1 MVTKTDHWDNRTLQ
15 FLAPALAQA
24 KNLVRIATGFFTVQ
38 GYDLVR
44 SHLTGKHVQI
54 MVGYD
59 ETSKERLRDKLIDD
73 IMLHLSTWDSLNRR
87 EAVLAI
93 VEQLQQGRLQVVE
106 QSLPDILEARL
117 RNRDHAKVFIVDD
130 SCVVVGSG
138 NLTVSGLRYN
148 VEGMTTVTV
157 PEQVEYWVAQFE
169 IYWNAKDTVDLT
181 QALLEALLR
190 WLELHLP
197 YDVYLKTIDAL
208 IGEDDTQPPRDD
220 YKMPVQYQMVVIER
234 VLRQLEDWGGAMLV
248 ASTGLGKTVMA
259 THIAYRLKEA
269 RKIFNAIVFAPL
281 QVLPNWEDAMESAG
295 VHCRSFTRNLLDQ
308 PLSKNTHE
316 VRRVVKAL
324 ERADDKYIIFVD
336 ESQHFKN
343 MLRAK
348 DGTPRHSFRRLL
360 EAVNK
365 RGAKIVLL
373 TATPLA
379 KGVQDLNNQL
389 YLLPHSAE
397 PLYLT
402 TKGQF
407 AIPGL
412 RDDLARPRAWKV
424 QDNAHFF
431 DDFINLPVST
441 VISTSQVAK
450 DFAEHTPDGEYVQF
464 GETRRWIP
472 QIEIKKI
479 KVPVP
484 LEREMSRAITDGYFR
499 HRLKRF
505 KNRGVWQH
513 SESTIQNEAEVS
525 WTSSPLALSEVLQKM
540 LNHTYN
546 EKWVKPEKKREEILA
561 PILAQLT
568 SLTYQQ
574 DEKFVTLCKYLR
586 EANSVQR
593 KVIIFTERHAT
604 AVYLEEGLAREMP
617 QLSVA
622 DVSRRTEN
630 GYELKDFDKEVRPLI
645 VGFAPEANA
654 ETFENFSD
662 GNQYNVF
669 ITTDAYSTGVNLQ
682 DASVV
687 ISYDL
692 AWTPDTIIQR
702 AGRVLRFWKE
712 PRLVSLYVFVGD
724 FQQDEE
730 GKTRT
735 QGVEKRLRMLSARS
749 QQAQQF
755 SELPVFP
762 EEDAAAYE
770 SLSDLSKVTIEDLGL
785 ADITKIEEFT
795 GVSGYLRHIT
805 ELRQN
810 QDYADAIPDDIT
822 SAMSYGEDR
831 HLLYLLLRYNR
842 AYFWMLFDIR
852 REIIEEVKEDRL
864 LNLIRCT
871 RETPIANVNPDE
883 IEMYAQKC
891 RSLWLSDQTDINSE
905 LVERI
910 CALYLLPYRESGSVG
925 DMLRSSLDGKA
936 TAA

>member
-1 MVTKTDHWDNRTLQ
+1 MVIRTDHWDNRTLQ

-24 KNLVRIATGFFTVQ
+24 NNLVRIATGFFTVQ
-38 GYDLVR
+38 GYDLIR

-73 IMLHLSTWDSLNRR
+73 IMLHLSTWDGPNRR
-87 EAVLAI
+87 EAVLAL

-106 QSLPDILEARL
+106 QSIADVLEARL

-130 SCVVVGSG
+130 TCVVVGSG
-138 NLTVSGLRYN
+138 NLTVNGLRYN
-148 VEGMTTVTV
+148 LEGMTTVTI
-157 PEQVEYWVAQFE
+157 PEQVEYWVTQFE
-169 IYWNAKDTVDLT
+169 YYWNAKDTIDLT
-181 QALLEALLR
+181 QALLETLLR
-190 WLELHLP
+190 WLDLHPP

-234 VLRQLEDWGGAMLV
+234 VLRQLNDWGGAMLV
-248 ASTGLGKTVMA
+248 ASTGLGKTIMA
-259 THIAYRLKEA
+259 THVAYRLKEA
-269 RKIFNAIVFAPL
+269 RHIFNAIVFAPL
-281 QVLPNWEDAMESAG
+281 QVFPNWEDAMESAG
-295 VHCRSFTRNLLDQ
+295 VHCRTFTRNLLDQ
-308 PLSKNTHE
+308 PLSKNTHK

-348 DGTPRHSFRRLL
+348 DGTPRHSFRRLF

-379 KGVQDLNNQL
+379 KGIQDLNNQL
-389 YLLPHSAE
+389 YLLPHSAD

-402 TKGQF
+402 TGGQF
-407 AIPGL
+407 TIPGF
-412 RDDLARPRAWKV
+412 RDDLVNPKAWKV
-424 QDNAHFF
+424 SESEHFF
-431 DDFINLPVST
+431 DDFIDLPVST

-450 DFAEHTPDGEYVQF
+450 DFAEHTPEGEYVQF
-464 GETRRWIP
+464 GDTRKWIP

-484 LEREMSRAITDGYFR
+484 LERKMSQAIADGYFL
-499 HRLKRF
+499 HKLKRF
-505 KNRGVWQH
+505 KSRGVWQR
-513 SESTIQNEAEVS
+513 SETTIQNQAEVA
-525 WTSSPLALSEVLQKM
+525 WTSSPPALSEVIQKT
-540 LNHTYN
+540 LDGTYN
-546 EKWVKPEKKREEILA
+546 EQWTQPAEKQEKVLA
-561 PILAQLT
+561 PILKRLT
-568 SLTYQQ
+568 SLTCRQ

-586 EANSVQR
+586 EAYAKRR

-604 AVYLEEGLAREMP
+604 AVYLEEGLVREMP
-617 QLSVA
+617 KLSVA
-622 DVSRRTEN
+622 NVSRRTDT

-645 VGFAPEANA
+645 VGFAPEANV
-654 ETFENFSD
+654 ETFDSFSD
-662 GNQYNVF
+662 GNHYDVF

-702 AGRVLRFWKE
+702 AGRVLRFWKK

-724 FQQDEE
+724 FQEDEE
-730 GKTRT
+730 GRFRT
-735 QGVEKRLRMLSARS
+735 EGIEKRLRTLSSRS

-762 EEDAAAYE
+762 EEDAAEYE
-770 SLSDLSKVTIEDLGL
+770 SLGDLSKVTIEDLGL
-785 ADITKIEEFT
+785 ANITEIEEFT

-805 ELRQN
+805 ELKQN
-810 QDYADAIPDDIT
+810 QPYADAIPDDIS
-822 SAMSYGEDR
+822 SAMAYDGDR

-842 AYFWMLFDIR
+842 TYCWMLYDIR
-852 REIIEEVKEDRL
+852 RNIIEDVKEDRL

-871 RETPIANVNPDE
+871 RETPIANVDSND
-883 IEMYAQKC
+883 IEQHAQQC
-891 RSLWLSDQTDINSE
+891 RNLWLSEQAGINPE

-910 CALYLLPYRESGSVG
+910 CALYLLPYRDSGSVG
-925 DMLRSSLDGKA
+925 DMLKASLEGGDRI
-936 TAA
+936 